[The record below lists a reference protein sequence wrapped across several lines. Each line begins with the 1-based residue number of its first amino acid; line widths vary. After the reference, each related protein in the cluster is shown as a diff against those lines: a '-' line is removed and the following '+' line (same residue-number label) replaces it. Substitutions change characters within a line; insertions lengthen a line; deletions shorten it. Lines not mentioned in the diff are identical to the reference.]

1 MEELNVKEF
10 TGPSLKDAILKAAQ
24 EFDVEEEKVVYKLL
38 PEKSK
43 IYGHKQKE
51 FVIKAWVAD
60 DSVLDRF
67 KEFINLFIKEMEL
80 KLSFE
85 FENGKDFLRVNFSGE
100 DYKLLLYKNGN
111 LLNAFQYLFN
121 RLFSDT
127 IGKKIYCES
136 ENFRKNKESELM
148 ALSKKIAFKVKKTG
162 KEHELKDLNPFER
175 RVVHV
180 AIGRF
185 KDLESVSIGDDFIK
199 TIVIKKKR

>member
-1 MEELNVKEF
+1 MKELVKKEF
-10 TGPSLKDAILKAAQ
+10 NGPSLKDAILKAAQ
-24 EFDVEEEKVVYKLL
+24 EFDVDETSVVYKLL

-51 FVIKAWVAD
+51 FFIEAWVAD
-60 DSVLDRF
+60 DDVLERF

-80 KLSFE
+80 DLSFK
-85 FENGKDFLRVNFSGE
+85 FENGRDFLRVNFSGE
-100 DYKLLLYKNGN
+100 DYKLLLYRNGN
-111 LLNAFQYLFN
+111 LLNALQYLFN

-148 ALSKKIAFKVKKTG
+148 ALSKKMAFKVKKTG
-162 KEHELKDLNPFER
+162 REHEIKDLNPFER
-175 RVVHV
+175 RVVHL

-199 TIVIKKKR
+199 TIVIRKKR